1 MKRSFLHAFGACFVV
16 GFFAGIFL
24 LITGNQIGGI
34 IVALICMIIGF
45 LLLNAAD
52 KAPERKSNAVRFAGW
67 LAGAVL
73 GLAVL
78 ATVIVL

>member
-34 IVALICMIIGF
+34 VVAFICMIIAF
-45 LLLNAAD
+45 LLLSAAD
-52 KAPERKSNAVRFAGW
+52 KAPEGKSNLLRLAGW

-73 GLAVL
+73 GLALLAAIVVL
-78 ATVIVL
+78 

>member
-1 MKRSFLHAFGACFVV
+1 MKRGFLHAFGACFVV

-24 LITGNQIGGI
+24 LFTGNQIGGI
-34 IVALICMIIGF
+34 IVAFICMIIAF

-52 KAPERKSNAVRFAGW
+52 KAPERTNALRLAGW

-73 GLAVL
+73 GLALLAAIVVL
-78 ATVIVL
+78 

>member
-34 IVALICMIIGF
+34 VVAFICMIIAF

-52 KAPERKSNAVRFAGW
+52 KAPERKSNLLRLAGW

-73 GLAVL
+73 GLALLAAIVVL
-78 ATVIVL
+78 